1 VVKLFVTK
9 YPATKRQT
17 NKAGLTA
24 LQIAQKLK
32 FARITE
38 LIETGKAASELPT
51 DQEEKVDESKHDYE
65 TLLKASRDG
74 HIKIIQEFIDQRYE
88 SKEYKRQLCSEL
100 IQVAKR
106 AKQCQIVDILE
117 HYYKTKLIDKLASDM
132 ELGSVGGGGFT
143 LTEYHQRVLRGFLSG
158 LSIIIADSTVV
169 LDPTDPKTYV
179 DLFSNLTSSIA
190 KRSEELQQVSSE
202 HDMKKLIE
210 QDEMN
215 TREQLTKISE
225 QLEQLLESKS
235 RSEARILEIDKRL
248 FEQENTSTALQRKEF
263 TKEKEIHKQQL
274 AAYECSIFLFQR
286 QQEATLIRQN
296 TINFIKAE
304 PNLIMFYRTIE
315 NRLEALFHS
324 VLAAQGGYLKPKA
337 TAKSSKPTTVLNQ
350 IPISKYGLL
359 STEECIKIL
368 LFFSCLVNLAS
379 ISIKTVLD
387 PVLSKLNQKE
397 QKKEWHNISTLGNIE
412 ELRRIA
418 SDTAGLV
425 TLYYREQIQCIDSSQ
440 KIKGSNVVNDTI
452 NSLKHVY
459 DIHPESAEEMA
470 VVMVAEYITAW
481 IIDELKL
488 GKAKIDPTE
497 PLPQQLWLCVA
508 RKNPIDQGKMAKLTD
523 SVGLSTGQQKIPL
536 KTKNVL
542 GNEDIVPVQLC
553 YLIGCV
559 SVVGN
564 DGSIYQYSVP
574 QNFSDN
580 DLQDLNIFGYV
591 YVTPFSSDEKALQS
605 IVEGRKL
612 NLAKRDQ
619 DGNIL
624 TRFEDIIEH
633 AQTYAIHN
641 GQHVSKSLITRET
654 ANQVA
659 KVLREQK
666 IFADLN
672 DINEELRKAREIIEL
687 SVDVLRE

>member
-1 VVKLFVTK
+1 
-9 YPATKRQT
+9 
-17 NKAGLTA
+17 
-24 LQIAQKLK
+24 
-32 FARITE
+32 
-38 LIETGKAASELPT
+38 
-51 DQEEKVDESKHDYE
+51 
-65 TLLKASRDG
+65 
-74 HIKIIQEFIDQRYE
+74 
-88 SKEYKRQLCSEL
+88 
-100 IQVAKR
+100 
-106 AKQCQIVDILE
+106 
-117 HYYKTKLIDKLASDM
+117 M
-132 ELGSVGGGGFT
+132 
-143 LTEYHQRVLRGFLSG
+143 
-158 LSIIIADSTVV
+158 
-169 LDPTDPKTYV
+169 
-179 DLFSNLTSSIA
+179 
-190 KRSEELQQVSSE
+190 
-202 HDMKKLIE
+202 
-210 QDEMN
+210 
-215 TREQLTKISE
+215 
-225 QLEQLLESKS
+225 
-235 RSEARILEIDKRL
+235 
-248 FEQENTSTALQRKEF
+248 
-263 TKEKEIHKQQL
+263 
-274 AAYECSIFLFQR
+274 
-286 QQEATLIRQN
+286 
-296 TINFIKAE
+296 
-304 PNLIMFYRTIE
+304 
-315 NRLEALFHS
+315 
-324 VLAAQGGYLKPKA
+324 
-337 TAKSSKPTTVLNQ
+337 
-350 IPISKYGLL
+350 
-359 STEECIKIL
+359 
-368 LFFSCLVNLAS
+368 
-379 ISIKTVLD
+379 SIKTVLD
-387 PVLSKLNQKE
+387 PVLSKLNRKE

-542 GNEDIVPVQLC
+542 GKEDIVPVQLC

-687 SVDVLRE
+687 SVDVLREEIQDKTKFYQTSIDAAHEQIKRESETNRETMKNDNETLYEEARRKLREKLTTMEQRLEQLIETRMNNIEQYIQQKIEQIVTIVETAQAQSLQAIAETNQATQISQEMLKQATQAAASAQNLVQWTEQQRQEFHLGIKKCETTVKETSAAQMELCERTILEIRTNTEHICERARGAVHESAANVKESAQAVQQSVLNMQDIQRMTKNQLEIQRKEIEKATAETRNARQQTERAIAEAREAERQAKRGADAGTVALNKVNSIHEKVERALARLEQLIKKEESKLPTTFF